1 LTSANFEG
9 VFGTFSLDLAI
20 DLGTAN
26 ILAYVKGRGIVLDE
40 PSVVAIT
47 ESRGRR
53 RILAVGQEAKRMVGR
68 TPGNIRAIR
77 PLRDG
82 VIADFEVAEELIKY
96 VIRKVRGRRR
106 FVSPRVVVSV
116 PSGATPAERRAIREA
131 AESAGARKVYLI
143 DESMAA
149 AIGAGRPVS
158 EPVGCMVVDIG
169 GGTTEVA
176 VIALGGVILS
186 RSSRVAGDA
195 MDESIKGY
203 LRRIHNLFIGDQMAE
218 RIKLEIGSA
227 WPQED
232 GEGRT
237 MDVRGGD
244 VVSGLPVA
252 ITITERDIAAALAE
266 QVASIIDVVRM
277 TLESVLPEIGADI
290 IDHGV
295 VLTGG
300 GALLRNLDHV
310 LRSNTGLPVVIAD
323 EPLTS
328 VVRGAGRALEELHN
342 FGSMLE
348 E

>member
-1 LTSANFEG
+1 M
-9 VFGTFSLDLAI
+9 FGKFSQDLAI

-26 ILAYVKGRGIVLDE
+26 ILAYVKGRDIVLDE
-40 PSVVAIT
+40 PSVVAIS
-47 ESRGRR
+47 EIGGRR

-82 VIADFEVAEELIKY
+82 VIADFEVAEELIRY
-96 VIRKVRGRRR
+96 VIRKVHRRR
-106 FVSPRVVVSV
+106 AFVSPRAVISV
-116 PSGATPAERRAIREA
+116 PSGATQAERRAIREA

-143 DESMAA
+143 DEPMAA

-158 EPVGCMVVDIG
+158 EPVGCMVIDIG

-176 VIALGGVILS
+176 VIALGGVLLS

-203 LRRIHNLFIGDQMAE
+203 LRRTHNLFIGDQMAE

-227 WPQED
+227 WPPED
-232 GEGRT
+232 GDGLT
-237 MDVRGGD
+237 MDVRGRG

-252 ITITERDIAAALAE
+252 ITITEHDIATALAE
-266 QVASIIDVVRM
+266 QVASIVDVVRV

-300 GALLRNLDHV
+300 GALLRNLDQV
-310 LRSNTGLPVVIAD
+310 LQNNTGLPVVIAD

-328 VVRGAGRALEELHN
+328 VVRGAGRALEELQN